1 MKLMSLYKTGRVL
14 QINTDTNNL
23 GWTIEQN
30 RWTDGISMDIEM
42 GTVGRELSWVKNRSM
57 MELYRAILFITTDV
71 ASIVL

>member
-14 QINTDTNNL
+14 QINTDKNNL